1 MGEKIIYTAKVIL
14 AGIVILFVLYVISL
28 LAYCLLV
35 GPP

>member
-14 AGIVILFVLYVISL
+14 ASIVILFVLYVIGL